1 MDSYLGQTVQT
12 QEELRAWLQTMTDA
26 KLLEFGQA
34 AAARARVLYQ
44 NTLTINEC

>member
-26 KLLEFGQA
+26 KLVEFG
-34 AAARARVLYQ
+34 RAGASSVPEYIDNQ
-44 NTLTINEC
+44 